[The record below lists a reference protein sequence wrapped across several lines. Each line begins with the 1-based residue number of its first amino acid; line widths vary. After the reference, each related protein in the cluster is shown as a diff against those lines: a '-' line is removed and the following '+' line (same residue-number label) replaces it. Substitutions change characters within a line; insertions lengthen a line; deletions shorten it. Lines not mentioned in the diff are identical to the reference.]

1 MVELVDY
8 MVRSVVADGDAVQIN
23 VVEGDAATLIELE
36 LSADDRERVLA
47 DDGAL
52 LNAMRQV
59 LSASGGRNKAILDLV
74 AGSNEDAAAEE

>member
-8 MVRSVVADGDAVQIN
+8 MVRAVVSDGDAVQIN
-23 VVEGDAATLIELE
+23 VVEGDASTLIELE
-36 LSADDRERVLA
+36 LSDADRDLVLA

-59 LSASGGRNKAILDLV
+59 LSASGGRNKAVLDLV
-74 AGSNEDAAAEE
+74 TGSDEDAAAEE